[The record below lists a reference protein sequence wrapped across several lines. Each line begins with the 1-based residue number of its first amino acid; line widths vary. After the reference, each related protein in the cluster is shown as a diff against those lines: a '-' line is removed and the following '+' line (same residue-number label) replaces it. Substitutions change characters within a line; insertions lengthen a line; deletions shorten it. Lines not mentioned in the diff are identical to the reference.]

1 MSTGHR
7 VGGHSAEGS
16 ALAEGGGEE
25 EASGGRH
32 GDGVIG
38 LLRAKRLTKG
48 ISSVCFEVGR
58 SGGVD
63 VLLPGG
69 GRDDGA
75 WWEVM
80 SDGGGGDGAFDPAD
94 FLGHGLEALVGGA
107 LGGRVVPESEEDAD
121 GDGGGEP
128 TGPEACGHGERFTCL
143 GEPRLAVRHP
153 GRFP

>member
-1 MSTGHR
+1 M
-7 VGGHSAEGS
+7 
-16 ALAEGGGEE
+16 LAEGGGEQ

-38 LLRAKRLTKG
+38 LLRAERVAEG
-48 ISSVCFEVGR
+48 IATVSFEVGR

-63 VLLPGG
+63 VFLPGG

-94 FLGHGLEALVGGA
+94 FLSDGMEALVGGA
-107 LGGRVVPESEEDAD
+107 LGGRVVPEGQEDAA
-121 GDGGGEP
+121 GDGESEP
-128 TGPEACGHGERFTCL
+128 TGPEACGDGERFTCP